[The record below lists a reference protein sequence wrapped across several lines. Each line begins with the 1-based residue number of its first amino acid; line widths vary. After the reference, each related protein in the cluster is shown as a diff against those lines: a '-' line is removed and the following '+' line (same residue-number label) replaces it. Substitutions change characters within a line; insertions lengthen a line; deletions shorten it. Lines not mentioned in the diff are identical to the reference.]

1 MYLSIRLHQMR
12 EAWAMEVVSKLTTS
26 VYPTLTLQSLHFDFE
41 EISCTAFRRQLM
53 ETFPEESSQ
62 TLK

>member
-1 MYLSIRLHQMR
+1 
-12 EAWAMEVVSKLTTS
+12 MEVVSKLTTS